1 MLTYNTPVDDIRFLL
16 GAFGYDRISDLDKY
30 QDFDLDT
37 MEMMVEESGRFYE
50 EVVLPTNEIGDRE
63 HVEWDPE
70 THEVTTPEAFKDAY
84 EQVAQNGYI
93 GITTSPEHGGAGAPE
108 TLGVILTEIASATNK
123 SLGMF
128 GLLST
133 GLIRALEADGS
144 EEQKERYIPKLAS
157 GEWGGTMALTEPH
170 AGTDLGLIRTRA
182 EPNDDGSYEI
192 TGRKIWITAGEHDL
206 TDNIVHFVLAR
217 LPDAP
222 EGTQGISVFLV
233 PKYLEDGERND
244 VECVGLEEKMGI
256 HGSPTCEMEFDGAT
270 GYLVGEPN
278 KGMRSMFVMMNEAR
292 LKVGIEGVALS
303 NIAYQTALNWAKDR
317 EQSRALDK
325 EKRDPDAQAD
335 NILVHPDVRRML
347 ANIKSSVEAMR
358 GIVMWAAVNL
368 DLSDSHPDD
377 EVRQEAQDLV
387 DLLTPIIKAYCTEQ
401 GFENVSEAMQV
412 CGGAGYTRDMHIEQ
426 YLRDMRIAM
435 IYEGTNHIQA
445 LDLVGRKLTQ
455 DDGRL
460 YRLFQSR
467 MSDLIGSVEGYDEL
481 DEFVEPLKD
490 ASKTL
495 TDLTMRL
502 GQKAAEDR
510 EQAGAVANNY
520 LEYFALTAMAYGW
533 VRQLKYAVDQKS
545 DNRETKFKTA
555 RFWFNHI
562 LPERHSLE
570 DVIGSGK
577 EHMMA
582 FDRDEF

>member
-16 GAFGYDRISDLDKY
+16 GAFGYNRVSDLETY
-30 QDFDLDT
+30 RDFDLDT

-63 HVEWDPE
+63 HVQWDPE
-70 THEVTTPEAFKDAY
+70 THEVTTPEAFKEAY
-84 EQVAQNGYI
+84 DRVAQNGYI
-93 GITTSPEHGGAGAPE
+93 GITTPTEYGGAGAPE

-133 GLIRALEADGS
+133 GLIRALEANGS
-144 EEQKERYIPKLAS
+144 EEQQETYIPKLAS

-170 AGTDLGLIRTRA
+170 AGTDLGLIRTKA
-182 EPNDDGSYEI
+182 EPNDDGTYDI

-222 EGTQGISVFLV
+222 EGTKGISVFLV

-270 GYLVGEPN
+270 GYLVDEPN

-303 NIAYQTALNWAKDR
+303 NIAYQTALSWAKDR
-317 EQSRALDK
+317 EQSRALD
-325 EKRDPDAQAD
+325 EAKRDPDKKAD

-347 ANIKSSVEAMR
+347 ASVKSSVEAMR
-358 GIVMWAAVNL
+358 GLVMWAAVNL

-467 MSDLIGSVEGYDEL
+467 VTDLITSVDGREEL
-481 DEFVEPLKD
+481 EEFVEPLKD

-520 LEYFALTAMAYGW
+520 LTYFALTAMAYGW
-533 VRQLKYAVDQKS
+533 VRQLKYAVDEETE
-545 DNRETKFKTA
+545 NRETKFKTA

-570 DVIGSGK
+570 KVIASGK

-582 FDRDEF
+582 FNRDEF